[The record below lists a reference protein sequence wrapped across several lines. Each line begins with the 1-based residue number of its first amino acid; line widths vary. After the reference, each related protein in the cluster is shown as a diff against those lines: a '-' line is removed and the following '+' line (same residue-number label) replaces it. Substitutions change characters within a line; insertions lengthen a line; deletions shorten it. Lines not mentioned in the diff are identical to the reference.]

1 MEEYIIRSIEH
12 SMRSMFL
19 MVAVVRDSTGQCF
32 ILDHNKE
39 LENISAGRKD
49 EEGNAFAKRKF
60 SDPRK
65 GNLTGTDRFVPEHRI
80 PAGSV
85 HTLFKSL
92 KKNIHPED
100 REAFTRFTDHDAYVK
115 DLEDHVFVSVELRIR
130 HADRKYYWSELILCN
145 TTEED
150 STEGNDCLFMIRDIN
165 DRKTLEI
172 RREADEREILKSL
185 QDRYDSLFEENMTD
199 QQTGCYNRKGLKFY
213 SDVVITDASE
223 NDRNIFVCVADL
235 NGLKHLN
242 DTYGHAA
249 GDEAI
254 AAVSSE
260 LRKAAP
266 SGSKLVRI
274 GGDEFM
280 IFAAVDKDST
290 EPGQFS
296 EKVERGISE
305 YNESHSNPYSV
316 GASYGWVL
324 LPAKEGMTGLDEYIE
339 MADAKMYDMRM
350 ERDKYR
356 RD

>member
-49 EEGNAFAKRKF
+49 EGGDNFAKRKLT
-60 SDPRK
+60 DPQK
-65 GNLTGTDRFVPEHRI
+65 GDRTGTNWFVPEHTI

-100 REAFTRFTDHDAYVK
+100 REAFARFTDHDAYVK
-115 DLEDHVFVSVELRIR
+115 ELEDHIFVSVELRIR

-145 TTEED
+145 TTEE
-150 STEGNDCLFMIRDIN
+150 
-165 DRKTLEI
+165 
-172 RREADEREILKSL
+172 
-185 QDRYDSLFEENMTD
+185 
-199 QQTGCYNRKGLKFY
+199 
-213 SDVVITDASE
+213 
-223 NDRNIFVCVADL
+223 
-235 NGLKHLN
+235 
-242 DTYGHAA
+242 
-249 GDEAI
+249 
-254 AAVSSE
+254 
-260 LRKAAP
+260 
-266 SGSKLVRI
+266 
-274 GGDEFM
+274 
-280 IFAAVDKDST
+280 DST

-339 MADAKMYDMRM
+339 MADAKMYEMRM